1 MTLEMNLAL
10 PKASSMNLVYCIF
23 FSFPGQ
29 ALPKENELPVTA
41 IHNNIILLSMY
52 AKETMEALKQELD
65 SPDSRLYINIVN
77 SISTIHD
84 FTNCFGNFEVQ
95 GKVYCTFY
103 INTRKE
109 IT

>member
-1 MTLEMNLAL
+1 M
-10 PKASSMNLVYCIF
+10 SLVYCNF
-23 FSFPGQ
+23 FFLVFQ
-29 ALPKENELPVTA
+29 ASPWPKENELPVTT
-41 IHNNIILLSMY
+41 IHNNIILLCMY
-52 AKETMEALKQELD
+52 AKEIMEALKQEMD

-77 SISTIHD
+77 LISTINN

-103 INTRKE
+103 INTKKE